1 MLEVNIGFPDSV
13 SSTITQCDSILWNGQ
28 LITSSGI
35 YTQTLTNI
43 FGCDSIHTLLVLILL
58 LIIIFLPL

>member
-1 MLEVNIGFPDSV
+1 MAEVNIGFPDSV

-35 YTQTLTNI
+35 YTQTLATNI
-43 FGCDSIHTLLVLILL
+43 FGCDSIHTLLNLYYY
-58 LIIIFLPL
+58 

>member
-13 SSTITQCDSILWNGQ
+13 SSTITQCDSIVWNGQ

-35 YTQTLTNI
+35 YTQTLFNA
-43 FGCDSIHTLLVLILL
+43 FGCDSVHTLLLSLIH
-58 LIIIFLPL
+58 I